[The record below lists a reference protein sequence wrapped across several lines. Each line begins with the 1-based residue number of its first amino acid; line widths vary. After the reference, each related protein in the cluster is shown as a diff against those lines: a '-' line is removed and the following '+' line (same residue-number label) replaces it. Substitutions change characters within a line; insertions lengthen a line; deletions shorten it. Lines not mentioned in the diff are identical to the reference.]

1 MENTKTILVIEI
13 IEDDVSVQN
22 ALADKLSREG
32 FSILEAKNGKEGL
45 NMALTK
51 HPDLIL
57 LDIKMPVMD
66 GVTMLKFLRADQ
78 WGKNAS
84 VMVLSNLNDDKTISE
99 ALDQNTFEYYVKSDI
114 KLEELISKVKERLG
128 IASAKMEDKI

>member
-13 IEDDVSVQN
+13 VEDDNSVQS

-45 NMALTK
+45 NIALTK

-57 LDIKMPVMD
+57 LDIKMPVID

-99 ALDQNTFEYYVKSDI
+99 ALDQNTFEYFIKSDI
-114 KLEELISKVKERLG
+114 KLEDLINKVKERLG
-128 IASAKMEDKI
+128 IVPVRSQI

>member
-1 MENTKTILVIEI
+1 MENTKTILVVEI
-13 IEDDVSVQN
+13 VEAEVSVQN
-22 ALADKLSREG
+22 ALAEKLSREG
-32 FSILEAKNGKEGL
+32 FSIIEAKNGKEGL

-99 ALDQNTFEYYVKSDI
+99 AVGQNTFEYYIKSDI
-114 KLEELISKVKERLG
+114 KLEDLIKKVREKLG
-128 IASAKMEDKI
+128 LAPAKI

>member
-1 MENTKTILVIEI
+1 MENTKTILVVEI
-13 IEDDVSVQN
+13 VEDDVSVQN
-22 ALADKLSREG
+22 ALAEKLSREG
-32 FSILEAKNGKEGL
+32 FSIIEAKNGKEGL

-99 ALDQNTFEYYVKSDI
+99 AVGQNTFEYYIKSDI
-114 KLEELISKVKERLG
+114 KLEDLIKKVREKLG
-128 IASAKMEDKI
+128 LAPAKI